1 MSDSSASQQDWQ
13 QRDLTHFR
21 SSEGRDLF
29 DVHAHYSRW
38 LEHAWPGGYYLY
50 DLTASS
56 APGREIQLAAPGTA
70 QPLINLASYNYLGLA
85 QDPRVIAAAA
95 ACLAHYGLGAAGS
108 PYLSGL
114 LSVHDELAAEIA
126 RFKHVDSALLFPTGY
141 SANVGTIAA
150 LVGPGDTVITDI
162 LAHASI
168 FDGCVLS
175 RAKLSL
181 FRHNDVRN
189 LERKLDGSSDRGRTL
204 VIVEGVY
211 SMDGDVAPLAE
222 IAALCR
228 HYGARLLVDEAHS
241 AFIYGEHGR
250 GLAEHCGVEDQ
261 VDVHIGTLSKSL
273 GGMGGYVAGSA
284 ELISYLKP
292 YARSQMF
299 SCALAPAVAGGVL
312 EALRIAAAEPERRT
326 SLWRNVEVMRAAL
339 RERGVDT
346 GESTSQVIP
355 IMVNDDARVFAV
367 TEQLMAAGV
376 YLNPVRYPAVKRHR
390 SRLRVSISSMH
401 EPDELVRAAERIADV
416 LRRLEVIA

>member
-1 MSDSSASQQDWQ
+1 MGDSSTLQTDWQ

-29 DVHAHYSRW
+29 DVHGHYSRW
-38 LEHAWPGGYYLY
+38 LESARPGGYYLY
-50 DLTASS
+50 GLTASS
-56 APGREIQLAAPGTA
+56 APGREIQLAGPGT
-70 QPLINLASYNYLGLA
+70 QYPLINLASYNYLGLA
-85 QDPRVIAAAA
+85 QHPRVIAAAS

-114 LSVHDELAAEIA
+114 LNVHEELEIELA
-126 RFKHVDSALLFPTGY
+126 RFKGLDSALLFPTGY

-150 LVGPGDTVITDI
+150 LVGPGDTVVTDI

-175 RAKLSL
+175 RATVSL
-181 FRHNDVRN
+181 FRHNDVRS
-189 LERKLDGSSDRGRTL
+189 LERKLEGASDRGRTL

-211 SMDGDVAPLAE
+211 SMDGDVAPLPE
-222 IAALCR
+222 IAALCQR
-228 HYGARLLVDEAHS
+228 YGARLLVDEAHS

-273 GGMGGYVAGSA
+273 GGMGGYVAGTK
-284 ELISYLKP
+284 ELIDYLRP
-292 YARSQMF
+292 YARSQVF
-299 SCALAPAVAGGVL
+299 SCALAPAVVGGVL

-326 SLWRNVEVMRAAL
+326 RLWRNVEVMRAAL
-339 RERGVDT
+339 LERGVDI
-346 GESTSQVIP
+346 GASTSQVIP
-355 IMVNDDARVFAV
+355 IMVNDDQRVFTV

-376 YLNPVRYPAVKRHR
+376 YLNPIRYPAVKRHR
-390 SRLRVSISSMH
+390 SRLRVSVSAVH
-401 EPDELVRAAERIADV
+401 EPEQLVHAAERIADV

>member
-1 MSDSSASQQDWQ
+1 MADSPAWQHDWR

-21 SSEGRDLF
+21 NSEGGDLF
-29 DVHAHYSRW
+29 DVHGHYSRW
-38 LEHAWPGGYYLY
+38 LEYARPGGYYLY
-50 DLTASS
+50 GLTASS
-56 APGREIQLAAPGTA
+56 APGPQIQIESPAPD

-85 QDPRVIAAAA
+85 QHPRVIAAAA

-108 PYLSGL
+108 PYLSGGL
-114 LSVHDELAAEIA
+114 NVHDELVDEIV
-126 RFKHVDSALLFPTGY
+126 RFKQVESALLFPTGY

-150 LVGPGDTVITDI
+150 LVGPGDRVITDI

-175 RAKLSL
+175 RAKLSV
-181 FRHNDVRN
+181 FRHNDVRS
-189 LERKLDGSSDRGRTL
+189 LERKLEDGSARGRTL

-222 IAALCR
+222 IAAVCKR
-228 HYGARLLVDEAHS
+228 HGARLLVDEAHS
-241 AFIYGEHGR
+241 AFIYGQHGR

-273 GGMGGYVAGSA
+273 GGMGGYVAGS
-284 ELISYLKP
+284 EEMVSYLRP

-312 EALRIAAAEPERRT
+312 EALRIAAAEPERRAR
-326 SLWRNVEVMRAAL
+326 LWRNVEAMRAAL

-346 GESTSQVIP
+346 GDSSSQVIP
-355 IMVNDDARVFAV
+355 IMINDDNRVFAV

-376 YLNPVRYPAVKRHR
+376 YLSPIRYPAVKRHR
-390 SRLRVSISSMH
+390 SRLRVSVSAIH
-401 EPDELVRAAERIADV
+401 EPDDLVRASERIADV
-416 LRRLEVIA
+416 LRRLEVLT

>member
-1 MSDSSASQQDWQ
+1 MGDSSVSQQGWQ

-21 SSEGRDLF
+21 SSEGGDLF
-29 DVHAHYSRW
+29 DVQGHYTAWLKHAR
-38 LEHAWPGGYYLY
+38 PGGYYLY

-56 APGREIQLAAPGTA
+56 APGREIQIAGTGTER
-70 QPLINLASYNYLGLA
+70 PLINLASYNYLGLA
-85 QDPRVIAAAA
+85 QHPRVIAAAA

-114 LSVHDELAAEIA
+114 LSVHDELERELA
-126 RFKHVDSALLFPTGY
+126 RFKGLDSALLFPTGY

-181 FRHNDVRN
+181 FRHNDLRS
-189 LERKLDGSSDRGRTL
+189 LERKLEGGSERGRAL

-211 SMDGDVAPLAE
+211 SMDGDVAPLAA
-222 IAALCR
+222 IATLCR
-228 HYGARLLVDEAHS
+228 QYGARLLVDEAHS

-261 VDVHIGTLSKSL
+261 VDVHVGTLSKSL
-273 GGMGGYVAGSA
+273 GGMGGYVAGSH
-284 ELISYLKP
+284 ELIDYLKP
-292 YARSQMF
+292 YARSQVF
-299 SCALAPAVAGGVL
+299 SCALAPVVAGGVL
-312 EALRIAAAEPERRT
+312 EALRIAAAEPERRAR
-326 SLWRNVEVMRAAL
+326 LWRNVAVMRAAL
-339 RERGVDT
+339 RERGVDI

-355 IMVNDDARVFAV
+355 IMINDDNRVFAV
-367 TEQLMAAGV
+367 TEQLMASGI
-376 YLNPVRYPAVKRHR
+376 YLNPVRYPAVKRNR
-390 SRLRVSISSMH
+390 SRLRVSISAIH
-401 EPDELVRAAERIADV
+401 EPEALVHAADRIADV
-416 LRRLEVIA
+416 LRRLEVIG

>member
-1 MSDSSASQQDWQ
+1 MSDSSAAQHDWQ

-29 DVHAHYSRW
+29 DVHGHYSAW
-38 LEHAWPGGYYLY
+38 LEHARPGGYYLY
-50 DLTASS
+50 DLMASS
-56 APGREIQLAAPGTA
+56 APGREIQLTGSGTE

-85 QDPRVIAAAA
+85 QHPRVIAAAT

-114 LSVHDELAAEIA
+114 LSVHEALADELA
-126 RFKHVDSALLFPTGY
+126 RFKGLDSALLFPTGY

-181 FRHNDVRN
+181 FRHNDLRS
-189 LERKLDGSSDRGRTL
+189 LERKLEGSSKQGRTL

-222 IAALCR
+222 IVALCKR
-228 HYGARLLVDEAHS
+228 YGARLLVDEAHS
-241 AFIYGEHGR
+241 AFVYGEHGR
-250 GLAEHCGVEDQ
+250 GLVEHCGVEDQ

-273 GGMGGYVAGSA
+273 GGMGGYVAGST
-284 ELISYLKP
+284 ELIDYLKP
-292 YARSQMF
+292 YARSQVF

-326 SLWRNVEVMRAAL
+326 QLWRNVEVMREAL
-339 RERGVDT
+339 RERGVDI
-346 GESTSQVIP
+346 GESISQVIP
-355 IMVNDDARVFAV
+355 IMVNDDRRVFTV

-390 SRLRVSISSMH
+390 SRLRVSVTAIH
-401 EPDELVRAAERIADV
+401 EPDELVHAADRIAEV

>member
-1 MSDSSASQQDWQ
+1 MADSPAWQHDWR

-21 SSEGRDLF
+21 SIEGGDLF
-29 DVHAHYSRW
+29 DVHGHFSRW
-38 LEHAWPGGYYLY
+38 LESARPGGYYLY
-50 DLTASS
+50 DLTAAS
-56 APGREIQLAAPGTA
+56 APGREIQLASPGTD
-70 QPLINLASYNYLGLA
+70 QPLVNLASYNYLGLA
-85 QDPRVIAAAA
+85 QHPRVIAAAA

-108 PYLSGL
+108 PYLSGAL
-114 LSVHDELAAEIA
+114 HVHDELAAEIA
-126 RFKHVDSALLFPTGY
+126 RFKQVESALLFPTGY

-150 LVGPGDTVITDI
+150 LVGPGDRVITDI

-181 FRHNDVRN
+181 FRHNDVRS
-189 LERKLDGSSDRGRTL
+189 LERKLEDGPERGRTL

-211 SMDGDVAPLAE
+211 SMDGDIAPLAE
-222 IAALCR
+222 IAALCKR
-228 HYGARLLVDEAHS
+228 YGARLLVDEAHS

-273 GGMGGYVAGSA
+273 GGMGGYVAGSE

-292 YARSQMF
+292 YARSQVF

-312 EALRIAAAEPERRT
+312 EALRIAAQEPERRT
-326 SLWRNVEVMRAAL
+326 RLWRNVEVMRAAL

-346 GESTSQVIP
+346 GDSSSQVIP
-355 IMVNDDARVFAV
+355 IMVNDDNRVFAV

-390 SRLRVSISSMH
+390 SRMRVSISAIH
-401 EPDELVRAAERIADV
+401 EPDELVRAADRIAEV
-416 LRRLEVIA
+416 LRRLEVLT

>member
-1 MSDSSASQQDWQ
+1 MGDSSASPHDWQ
-13 QRDLTHFR
+13 ERDLSHFR
-21 SSEGRDLF
+21 SGEGRDLF
-29 DVHAHYSRW
+29 DVHSHFSRW
-38 LEHAWPGGYYLY
+38 LEHARPGGYYLY
-50 DLTASS
+50 DLMASS
-56 APGREIQLAAPGTA
+56 APGREIQIAKPGIEH
-70 QPLINLASYNYLGLA
+70 PLINLASYNYLGLA
-85 QDPRVIAAAA
+85 QHPQVIAAAA

-108 PYLSGL
+108 PYLSGA
-114 LSVHDELAAEIA
+114 LSVHDELAAELA
-126 RFKHVDSALLFPTGY
+126 RFKGLDSALLFPTGY

-181 FRHNDVRN
+181 FRHNDVRS
-189 LERKLDGSSDRGRTL
+189 LERKLEDVSDRGRTL

-241 AFIYGEHGR
+241 AFIYGQHGR

-284 ELISYLKP
+284 ELISYLQP

-299 SCALAPAVAGGVL
+299 SCALAPPIAGGVL

-326 SLWRNVEVMRAAL
+326 RLWRNVDVMRAAL

-346 GESTSQVIP
+346 GSSSSQVIP
-355 IMVNDDARVFAV
+355 IMINDDDRVFAV

-390 SRLRVSISSMH
+390 SRLRVSISAIH
-401 EPDELVRAAERIADV
+401 EPDALVDAADRIADV